1 MNDDQIIELLILI
14 IHTELGGDGWAYSN
28 YGGEELISERENLE
42 NAARKVLE
50 LCRRHERGLL

>member
-1 MNDDQIIELLILI
+1 MNDEQIIELLILT
-14 IHTELGGDGWAYSN
+14 IHMELGGDGWAYSN
-28 YGGEELISERENLE
+28 YGNNELISERENLE